1 MQKKGILG
9 YVAYEGSGCTWGGG
23 GRNGGWRVAWG
34 GVSSDLRVS
43 EVSAG
48 PSVPSEARGVAA
60 ISPWAR
66 SQSCVSLSHRRDIRG
81 HSGKLFITSETH

>member
-1 MQKKGILG
+1 MESCL
-9 YVAYEGSGCTWGGG
+9 
-23 GRNGGWRVAWG
+23 G